1 MTDLPEETWTPH
13 EIGCNCEICQNDLPC
28 SRGELAAE
36 SSAITTSMMRHMA
49 KMAET
54 MRDHIAYLHKV
65 HTVAL
70 MSADFAAGATSIGY
84 THEIA
89 AHEAAD
95 LYREVQK
102 TLEID
107 QQITGHIPAA

>member
-1 MTDLPEETWTPH
+1 MTNLPEDDWTNSPFATHEDLSAETTV
-13 EIGCNCEICQNDLPC
+13 I
-28 SRGELAAE
+28 
-36 SSAITTSMMRHMA
+36 MRHMA

-54 MRDHIAYLHKV
+54 MRDHMYHLHKT

-70 MSADFAAGATSIGY
+70 MAADFAASATILGY

-89 AHEAAD
+89 AREAEA

-107 QQITGHIPAA
+107 DTIVTGHIPVA

>member
-1 MTDLPEETWTPH
+1 MTDLPEDNWTSH
-13 EIGCNCEICQNDLPC
+13 ALDCDCEFCQKDPC

-54 MRDHIAYLHKV
+54 MRDHIAYVHKI

-70 MSADFAAGATSIGY
+70 MSAELYGAKTDAAYGY
-84 THEIA
+84 AVA
-89 AHEAAD
+89 AEDAAR
-95 LYREVQK
+95 LYRIVE
-102 TLEID
+102 TLLKQD

>member
-54 MRDHIAYLHKV
+54 MRDHMYHLHKI

-70 MSADFAAGATSIGY
+70 MAAELWASTSDTGF
-84 THEIA
+84 TTTCA
-89 AHEAAD
+89 AICAKN

>member
-1 MTDLPEETWTPH
+1 MTDLPEDSWTPH

-54 MRDHIAYLHKV
+54 MRDHMYHLHKT
-65 HTVAL
+65 HTVSL
-70 MSADFAAGATSIGY
+70 MAAELYGKCT
-84 THEIA
+84 
-89 AHEAAD
+89 EAEPEFVAKM
-95 LYREVQK
+95 LYQNVEK
-102 TLEID
+102 NLEIGNV
-107 QQITGHIPAA
+107 ITGSIPPAA

>member
-1 MTDLPEETWTPH
+1 MTDLPEDSWTPH

-54 MRDHIAYLHKV
+54 MRDHISYLHKI

-70 MSADFAAGATSIGY
+70 MAAELYGKTSY
-84 THEIA
+84 EPEKKAKH
-89 AHEAAD
+89 
-95 LYREVQK
+95 LYQQVEK
-102 TLEID
+102 ALED
-107 QQITGHIPAA
+107 EITGSIPPAA

>member
-1 MTDLPEETWTPH
+1 MSDLPEDNWTPH
-13 EIGCNCEICQNDLPC
+13 PLDCDCECCKRDRNLPC

-54 MRDHIAYLHKV
+54 MRDHISYVHKI

-70 MSADFAAGATSIGY
+70 MAAELYGKCT
-84 THEIA
+84 
-89 AHEAAD
+89 EAEPEFVAKM
-95 LYREVQK
+95 LYQNVEK
-102 TLEID
+102 NLEIGNV
-107 QQITGHIPAA
+107 ITGSIPPAA

>member
-1 MTDLPEETWTPH
+1 MTQREKGFPAMPDIPEDSWTYVTH
-13 EIGCNCEICQNDLPC
+13 QGLVD
-28 SRGELAAE
+28 E
-36 SSAITTSMMRHMA
+36 SATLMRHMA

-54 MRDHIAYLHKV
+54 MRDHMYHLHKT

-70 MSADFAAGATSIGY
+70 MAADFAASATILGY

-89 AHEAAD
+89 AREAEA

-107 QQITGHIPAA
+107 DTIVTGHIPVA